1 MACTRESLLTIL
13 TPSLQ
18 DVDVSFKEAMEQIGE
33 CNTHVN
39 VHIALTCIRLF
50 LCLPVVLLKPVW
62 KKASGQP
69 KQHTV
74 MEWHAVS
81 CDQKRQIV
89 TNYLF
94 YGMVTILSYQSPLH
108 LLQS

>member
-1 MACTRESLLTIL
+1 MHTSGT
-13 TPSLQ
+13 
-18 DVDVSFKEAMEQIGE
+18 
-33 CNTHVN
+33 
-39 VHIALTCIRLF
+39 
-50 LCLPVVLLKPVW
+50 LKPVW

-94 YGMVTILSYQSPLH
+94 YGMVTIFHTSHPYTCCRAKYQSWQH
-108 LLQS
+108 